1 VSLRGFLP
9 HREALR
15 QENFH
20 ATCLLLWEPLHP
32 SLLYER
38 LRQPDQGER
47 LGAVP
52 HLLPKTLGVG
62 SLLPRRGTTGT
73 ANDGGCFT
81 EARLEKL
88 CWVISVSL

>member
-1 VSLRGFLP
+1 MSLRGFLP

-20 ATCLLLWEPLHP
+20 ATCLLLWEPVHP

-52 HLLPKTLGVG
+52 HLLPKTLGEQREPPMTGAASPRLGWKNCVG
-62 SLLPRRGTTGT
+62 L
-73 ANDGGCFT
+73 F
-81 EARLEKL
+81 RLV
-88 CWVISVSL
+88 CDAP